1 MVEELKQIKLNVYQK
16 DHIKIKTEAKK
27 LNMTMAQYTRHLF
40 NLKSKKIGKKK
51 GINEYELFKLNEL
64 RKIGNNINQI
74 AKKLNSNN
82 LDLKDL
88 IEYLYSLNTQL
99 KGSF

>member
-51 GINEYELFKLNEL
+51 V
-64 RKIGNNINQI
+64 
-74 AKKLNSNN
+74 
-82 LDLKDL
+82 
-88 IEYLYSLNTQL
+88 
-99 KGSF
+99 